1 MLLHRDYIANV
12 QPSEAVIR
20 VADRQEQ
27 EHQASVDPIEDTG
40 EEQKQ
45 QDVLV
50 VLQHKSG
57 QEHTGISVFY

>member
-1 MLLHRDYIANV
+1 MLLHRDYIVNV

-45 QDVLV
+45 
-50 VLQHKSG
+50 
-57 QEHTGISVFY
+57 